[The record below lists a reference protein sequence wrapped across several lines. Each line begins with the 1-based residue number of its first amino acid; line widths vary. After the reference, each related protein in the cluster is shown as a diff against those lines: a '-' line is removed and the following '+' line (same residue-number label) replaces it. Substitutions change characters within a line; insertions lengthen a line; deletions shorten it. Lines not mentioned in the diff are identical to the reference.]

1 MTAEQQ
7 AMIDSLFTRY
17 GSPSKDAEIRIT
29 DYLTKADSLDELE
42 LVQYY
47 DKSAAETIKRMQYHI
62 ELLTA
67 YRLSLSERYNYLAT
81 SPTVPVVRLIRKR
94 NYDGKVFYHLQTFR
108 RNLNDSHE
116 VIDTSETYP
125 GTERHQ
131 AIADYKQYLKTHPGI
146 IAEMD
151 IAKSKWEK

>member
-29 DYLTKADSLDELE
+29 DFLIRPDALDELE
-42 LVQYY
+42 RVQYY

-81 SPTVPVVRLIRKR
+81 SPTVPVVRLKRHR
-94 NYDGKVFYHLQTFR
+94 NYDGKVFYYLQTFR
-108 RNLNDSHE
+108 RNINDSHE
-116 VIDTSETYP
+116 VIDTSKTYP
-125 GTERHQ
+125 GTERAK
-131 AIADYKQYLKTHPGI
+131 AISDYKQYLKTHPGI

-151 IAKSKWEK
+151 IAKRKW